1 MFHHNTS
8 YENENTSATIR
19 LKFKVWQEQE
29 EAKRAKRAKRVFGC
43 ASALGDGK
51 MPTRKKTL
59 DRGKQQ
65 YYFHSVLAQWYC
77 IARYS
82 GEDKCC

>member
-1 MFHHNTS
+1 MFHNNAS

-19 LKFKVWQEQE
+19 LKFKVWQEQR

-51 MPTRKKTL
+51 TPTRKKLLT
-59 DRGKQQ
+59 
-65 YYFHSVLAQWYC
+65 
-77 IARYS
+77 
-82 GEDKCC
+82 GESNSITFIVY